1 MSSSGFSVV
10 EASIADLRS
19 ALERGTVTSV
29 GLVAASLG
37 RIATYDRRGIRL
49 NAVPVL
55 SPAAFA
61 DAAASDERR
70 RRGELLGPL
79 DGIPYTAKASYAV
92 AGLPVTSGS
101 PAFADL
107 VGREDAFTIGR
118 LRAAGAV
125 LVGLT
130 NMPPMADG
138 GMQRGL
144 YGRAESPYN
153 ADFLAAAWVSG
164 SSNGSGTATASS
176 MAAFGLGEETWS
188 SGRAPASNSGLV
200 AYTPSRGIISMRG
213 NWPLCPTMDVVV
225 PHARSVADLL
235 EVLEEIAAD
244 DPQPRGDFWRVQRHV
259 TLPAASEVRPASYR
273 ALRDAGALRGKVLGV
288 PRMYINEDPDAGE
301 PIDTRDSVLE
311 LWEEARRDLE
321 ALGATVVEVDF
332 PLVSNDEQD
341 RPGATSGVT
350 RGILPAIY
358 PDDEVDALTR
368 WAWQDYLEANGQPGL
383 AGLADI
389 DGARVFP
396 LAPGELPDRYDDGDR
411 NEKLIAVAQS
421 RGPFPLEEIA
431 ELDRSVRGLE
441 EVRRV
446 DLEEWM
452 TRNGLDALVF
462 PANADVAPADAD
474 RVRAS
479 NDIALR
485 NGVRVSNGNVAIR
498 RYGVP
503 TVTVPMGIMDDTGM
517 PVGLTFA
524 GRAYSDSALLGYAD
538 AFESSTTRRK
548 APGRT
553 PELAGDLFP
562 ERDSLPTGQAPA
574 LTLAAELRAGAE
586 DDVRLVVV
594 TGTADADA
602 DLVLTVDGHP
612 VAAERTGTGFR
623 AEFEADADELTT
635 AHSPWQGPYGTLVVA
650 VATAAGG
657 AATGAMTIVG
667 GV

>member
-29 GLVAASLG
+29 QLVAASLG

-61 DAAASDERR
+61 DAAASDARR
-70 RRGELLGPL
+70 RRGETFGPL
-79 DGIPYTAKASYAV
+79 DGIPYTAKASYA
-92 AGLPVTSGS
+92 ARGLPVTSGS

-107 VGREDAFTIGR
+107 VAREDAFTIGR

-153 ADFLAAAWVSG
+153 ADFLPAAWVSG
-164 SSNGSGTATASS
+164 SSNGSGTATAAS

-188 SGRAPASNSGLV
+188 SGRAPASNGGLV
-200 AYTPSRGIISMRG
+200 AYTPSRGVISMRG

-235 EVLEEIAAD
+235 EVLDEIVAD
-244 DPQPRGDFWRVQRHV
+244 DRDPRGDFWRTQPHV
-259 TLPAASEVRPASYR
+259 ALPAASDIRPASYR
-273 ALRDAGALRGKVLGV
+273 ALRDAGALRGTVLGV
-288 PRMYINEDPDAGE
+288 PRMYINEDPDAAE
-301 PIDTRDSVLE
+301 PIDTRDSVLA

-321 ALGATVVEVDF
+321 ALGATIVEVDF
-332 PLVSNDEQD
+332 PIVSNDEQD
-341 RPGATSGVT
+341 RPGAVSGVR
-350 RGILPAIY
+350 RGILPAVY
-358 PDDEVDALTR
+358 LDDEVDALTR
-368 WAWQDYLEANGQPGL
+368 WAWQDYLAANGQPGL
-383 AGLADI
+383 SSLADV

-411 NEKLIAVAQS
+411 TEKLLAVAQS
-421 RGPFPLEEIA
+421 RGPVPLDEIA
-431 ELDRSVRGLE
+431 DLDRSLRGLE
-441 EVRRV
+441 EVRRL
-446 DLEEWM
+446 DLEDWM
-452 TRNGLDALVF
+452 SARGLDAVVF
-462 PANADVAPADAD
+462 PTNADVAPADAD
-474 RVRAS
+474 RVRAA

-503 TVTVPMGIMDDTGM
+503 TVTVPMGIMADTGM

-524 GRAYSDSALLGYAD
+524 GRSYSDNQLLGYAD
-538 AFESSTTRRK
+538 AFESSSTRRR

-553 PELAGDLFP
+553 PELAGDVFA
-562 ERDSLPTGQAPA
+562 ERDAPPTGAAPA
-574 LTLAAELRAGAE
+574 LTLLAELVDG
-586 DDVRLVVV
+586 DDDQIRRVLV

-612 VAAERTGTGFR
+612 ITAERTGSGFR
-623 AEFEADADELTT
+623 AEFEADADELAT